1 MNEDD
6 VLNLVYKIN
15 VTWQENIYDNDD
27 DHQDNTNQYIIH
39 ERNKN

>member
-1 MNEDD
+1 MKEDD

-15 VTWQENIYDNDD
+15 VYDDDD
-27 DHQDNTNQYIIH
+27 DHDDTNQYIIH

>member
-1 MNEDD
+1 MKEDD

-15 VTWQENIYDNDD
+15 VTAHVQDDDD
-27 DHQDNTNQYIIH
+27 DHDDTNQYIIH